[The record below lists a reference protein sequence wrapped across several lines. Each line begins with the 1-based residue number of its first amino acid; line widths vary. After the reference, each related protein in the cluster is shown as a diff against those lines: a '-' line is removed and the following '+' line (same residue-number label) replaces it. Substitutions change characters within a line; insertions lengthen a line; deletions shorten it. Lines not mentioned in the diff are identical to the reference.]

1 MKMEARIKSFTDIK
15 IWQKA
20 HKLGLLVYKLVKQ
33 FPKDERFSL
42 TSQVKRAVISV
53 TPHIA
58 EGFSRETFLDNNHF
72 YIMTH
77 GSLAE
82 VQNQLLLARDV
93 KYGEAVDFKKFADQS
108 VVVSKLLSGLIRST
122 KDKANSQASRFELQ
136 AFATERSM

>member
-1 MKMEARIKSFTDIK
+1 MKMEARKKSFTDIK
-15 IWQKA
+15 MWQEA
-20 HKLGLLVYKLVKQ
+20 HKFVLLVYKLVKQ
-33 FPKDERFSL
+33 LPEDERFSL
-42 TSQVKRAVISV
+42 TSQVKRAAVSV
-53 TPHIA
+53 TPRIA

-77 GSLAE
+77 GSVAE
-82 VQNQLLLARDV
+82 VQNQLLLAGDV
-93 KYGEAVDFKKFADQS
+93 KYGEAVGFKKFADQS